1 MVPITFLLLFLAV
14 LANRVTANFAI
25 LHPNA
30 TTIVDL
36 FEDFTIRYNVSDYS
50 PGTDRNITLYTGP
63 MNELPEIDL
72 VASK

>member
-1 MVPITFLLLFLAV
+1 MVPVAALLLLLAV

-36 FEDFTIRYNVSDYS
+36 FEDFTIRYNVSDS
-50 PGTDRNITLYTGP
+50 SSTTDINITLYTGP
-63 MNELPEIDL
+63 MNELTEVDL